1 MHEGRIEWEVVG
13 FVLLIGLLVEA
24 KKIDRWEEGD
34 GGLDSTGDPVGRL
47 PPGSWSVLLV
57 VLADRGYP
65 AS

>member
-1 MHEGRIEWEVVG
+1 M
-13 FVLLIGLLVEA
+13 LLIGLLVEA